1 MARNSENAELVCS
14 LCADI
19 CRRCAAECAIHDMD
33 HCRNCA
39 QACRQCETECQ
50 RMATT

>member
-1 MARNSENAELVCS
+1 
-14 LCADI
+14 
-19 CRRCAAECAIHDMD
+19 MD